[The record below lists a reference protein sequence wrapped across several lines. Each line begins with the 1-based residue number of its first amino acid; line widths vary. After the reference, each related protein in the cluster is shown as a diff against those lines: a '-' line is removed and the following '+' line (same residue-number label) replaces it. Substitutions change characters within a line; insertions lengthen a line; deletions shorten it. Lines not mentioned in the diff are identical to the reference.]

1 MPLEIVI
8 LAAGQ
13 GKRMRSSLP
22 KILHPLA
29 GRPLLSHVL
38 DTARALAPRRI
49 IVVHGNGAEQV
60 RTAFADAQVEW
71 ALQAEQLGTGHAVQQ
86 ALPSI
91 SPDADVLILYADV
104 PLVRS
109 DTLKRL
115 LDAGRDGLAVMTAE
129 LADPT
134 GYGRI
139 VRQASGNVARI
150 VEQRDAS
157 ASELAL
163 REVNAGFMAMSARR
177 LAGWL
182 GKLTNRNAQREYYL
196 TDVVSLAVGEGV
208 PVRAVKVDDAWEV
221 AGVNSKRELAALER
235 QYQAKEADRLLGEA
249 VTLADP
255 ARIDVRGELTC
266 GADVAIDVNCVFE
279 GKVTLADG
287 VRIGPNCLL
296 RNVRIGAG
304 TQILAFSHL
313 EDSEIGARCRLGPYA
328 RLRPGNSL
336 DDEVHVGNFVEL
348 KASRIGK
355 GSKANHL
362 SYIGDSEV
370 GAAVNVGAGTITCNY
385 DGAAKHRTI
394 IEDECF
400 IGSDTTLVAP
410 VRVARG
416 SYIGAGSTINKDT
429 PAGQLTLSRARQV
442 SLPGW
447 KPPTKTR
454 SPIFSTIERFI
465 SVSTSR
471 WIRRGHCRT

>member
-13 GKRMRSSLP
+13 GKRMRSNLP

-38 DTARALAPRRI
+38 DTARTLAPRRI
-49 IVVHGNGAEQV
+49 VVVHGNGAEQV
-60 RTAFADAQVEW
+60 RAAFADAQVGW

-91 SPDADVLILYADV
+91 SSDADVLILYADV

-109 DTLKRL
+109 ATLKRL
-115 LDAGRDGLAVMTAE
+115 LDAGRDGLAVLTAE

-139 VRQASGNVARI
+139 VRQASGDVARI

-157 ASELAL
+157 AAEIAL
-163 REVNAGFMAMSARR
+163 REVNAGFMALSARR

-182 GKLTNRNAQREYYL
+182 GKLTNRNAQNEYYL
-196 TDVVSLAVGEGV
+196 TDVVSLAVSEGV
-208 PVRAVKVDDAWEV
+208 RVRAVKVDDPWEV

-235 QYQAKEADRLLGEA
+235 QYQLKEAERLLGEA

-255 ARIDVRGELTC
+255 ARIDVRGELSC
-266 GADVAIDVNCVFE
+266 GTDVAIDVNCVFE

-442 SLPGW
+442 SLPAW
-447 KPPTKTR
+447 KPPKKKK
-454 SPIFSTIERFI
+454 
-465 SVSTSR
+465 
-471 WIRRGHCRT
+471 G

>member
-29 GRPLLSHVL
+29 GRPLLGHVL

-442 SLPGW
+442 SLPAW
-447 KPPTKTR
+447 KPPKKTK
-454 SPIFSTIERFI
+454 
-465 SVSTSR
+465 
-471 WIRRGHCRT
+471 G